1 MYADYLS
8 MILGLIMK
16 FLKYGVPFKG
26 LINFLVLAS
35 MQTVLA
41 TPNATVNSSIETSSL
56 IGTVFHDLNENGYLD
71 NQEQGIA
78 GVRLFTLEGL
88 MIETDAYGRFHI
100 ADSIDNALIKPTN
113 ATNKG
118 SVVLKVDQASLPD
131 GSRLTTE
138 NPRVL
143 RLSNA
148 GINKIN
154 FGIRF

>member
-1 MYADYLS
+1 MKFIKWCTL
-8 MILGLIMK
+8 LQGLIG
-16 FLKYGVPFKG
+16 FS
-26 LINFLVLAS
+26 VLS
-35 MQTVLA
+35 IMQTVLA
-41 TPNATVNSSIETSSL
+41 NPNATVNSAFDSPTL
-56 IGTVFHDLNENGYLD
+56 IGKVFHDHNGNGYLD
-71 NQEQGIA
+71 NQEQGIP
-78 GVRLFTLEGL
+78 GVRLFTIEGL

-143 RLSNA
+143 RLSNT
-148 GINKIN
+148 GINKVN
-154 FGIRF
+154 FGVRF